1 MWVVRVHAKPHF
13 TLHLCIC
20 HMILSK
26 TTHTTFKKLELANSA
41 TQFCS
46 DRQTLAGEA
55 WLIRSLSERSHY
67 FTASVGRDIFTMPCQ
82 TAEKSEQHLYKAA
95 VIVCHTVDN
104 YHRCVHFFSVS
115 LTHSAFGTVLHCSF
129 EWLWDV
135 ALGQSSDTP
144 ANQTPNPYQ
153 QTADSLFKHT
163 LCFSVFHVMQATRK
177 KTYLSSLLCS
187 RRNQL
192 IFLSF
197 LSKQISPF
205 LWS

>member
-1 MWVVRVHAKPHF
+1 M
-13 TLHLCIC
+13 
-20 HMILSK
+20 
-26 TTHTTFKKLELANSA
+26 
-41 TQFCS
+41 
-46 DRQTLAGEA
+46 
-55 WLIRSLSERSHY
+55 
-67 FTASVGRDIFTMPCQ
+67 SVGRDIFTMPCQ

-104 YHRCVHFFSVS
+104 YRRCVHFFSVS

-153 QTADSLFKHT
+153 QSADSLFKHT

-192 IFLSF
+192 PLQTDQSIPLKLVTPCQTSRVQKYIRSLLVVLS
-197 LSKQISPF
+197 ISAIAHAHYRLNHILNYFGPVF
-205 LWS
+205 QLKYLKIIETR